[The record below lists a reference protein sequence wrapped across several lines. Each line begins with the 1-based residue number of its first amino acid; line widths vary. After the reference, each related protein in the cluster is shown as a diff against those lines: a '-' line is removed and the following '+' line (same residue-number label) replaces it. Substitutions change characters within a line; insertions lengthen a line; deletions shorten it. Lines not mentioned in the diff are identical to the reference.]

1 MASAANALKL
11 YVKTTSPADVEADG
25 INNVSGSLAREPL
38 DTTDFAGGAFRTRIM
53 GLKDIPL
60 SFSGDSEFSDAA
72 QTALQTACNAGSAVF
87 VRVLWDGTNGFE
99 AQFMVEN
106 ITRDSSVEGKNEV
119 SYSLVSIS
127 DITFVP

>member
-1 MASAANALKL
+1 MASAANTLKL

-38 DTTDFAGGAFRTRIM
+38 DTTDFSGGAFRTRIM

-60 SFSGDSEFSDAA
+60 SFSGDSEFADAA
-72 QTALQTACNAGSAVF
+72 QIALQTACNAGSAVF
-87 VRVLWDGTNGFE
+87 VRVLYDGTNGFE
-99 AQFMVEN
+99 AQYLVES
-106 ITRDSSVEGKNEV
+106 IERDSSVDGKNEV